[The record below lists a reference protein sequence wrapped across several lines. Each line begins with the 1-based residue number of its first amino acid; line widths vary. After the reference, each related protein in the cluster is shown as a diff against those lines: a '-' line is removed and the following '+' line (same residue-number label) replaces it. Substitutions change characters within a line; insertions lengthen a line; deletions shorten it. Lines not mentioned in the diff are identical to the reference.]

1 MIAGGLHLMEI
12 TMKYVSVSET
22 KMTSIGLMRPGIP
35 YALDETFQP
44 HALVLG
50 LIKTKKLDAKIL
62 NDDDAAALLHVGLA
76 HYPDDMGAPLAA
88 QTIVASLATKAAA
101 KAAADAKAVED
112 AAKVAA
118 DAKAAED
125 AAKAAAD
132 AKAAEVAAKV
142 AADAKAAEDA
152 AKAAEEKPASGKSSK

>member
-88 QTIVASLATKAAA
+88 QTIAASLA
-101 KAAADAKAVED
+101 E
-112 AAKVAA
+112 
-118 DAKAAED
+118 KAAED

-132 AKAAEVAAKV
+132 AKAAEDAAKV

>member
-88 QTIVASLATKAAA
+88 QTIVASLA
-101 KAAADAKAVED
+101 E
-112 AAKVAA
+112 
-118 DAKAAED
+118 KAAED
-125 AAKAAAD
+125 AAKLLQTPRPPRMLRNLLRMPRPLRSR
-132 AKAAEVAAKV
+132 E
-142 AADAKAAEDA
+142 
-152 AKAAEEKPASGKSSK
+152 GCRRCQGR